1 MSALAAELLARVR
14 NEDPVRGLWRVS
26 HEGSVTVW
34 TDASLLELGVA
45 FEADGSIVEDASWLR
60 KKSDYSHIDVA
71 ELEAVARG
79 VNLAIAWGFKT
90 FTLAVDSLTVVNW
103 VTNVIDKRS

>member
-1 MSALAAELLARVR
+1 MSALEAELLARVR

-34 TDASLLELGVA
+34 TDASSLGLGVA
-45 FEADGSIVEDASWLR
+45 LEVDGSIVEDASWLR
-60 KKSDYSHIDVA
+60 KKSDYSHINVA

-79 VNLAIAWGFKT
+79 STWQLRGGLRLLRLLLIH
-90 FTLAVDSLTVVNW
+90 SQ
-103 VTNVIDKRS
+103 

>member
-1 MSALAAELLARVR
+1 MSALAAELFARVR
-14 NEDPVRGLWRVS
+14 NEYPVRGLWRVG

-34 TDASLLELGVA
+34 TYASSLGLGVALEVDGSILEDASL
-45 FEADGSIVEDASWLR
+45 LR
-60 KKSDYSHIDVA
+60 KKSDYSHINVV

-90 FTLAVDSLTVVNW
+90 LRLPLIHSQ
-103 VTNVIDKRS
+103 